1 MQLLYPDPAVEK
13 ASATAEPLLI
23 DMLDAVANDSGVEG

>member
-13 ASATAEPLLI
+13 ASAIAEPLLI
-23 DMLDAVANDSGVEG
+23 GMLDAVANDSRAGA